1 MPGHESVPKSN
12 LDETT
17 ADRLGELVVQ
27 IYQELREMAH
37 LHRSS
42 ERKNL
47 TLQTTALVH
56 EAYLRLASADE
67 PLSLKNRQHLKAL
80 TSRIIRHVLVD
91 YARRTRAGKRDA
103 ANVPP
108 GRIEDTLIEPQLDL
122 NVLDLDAALHRLAQ
136 HYPRLEKIVE
146 CRFFGGMN
154 VQETAEALD
163 ISTRTVERDWR
174 KAKTYLLRYLD
185 DPQSEGG
192 SG

>member
-1 MPGHESVPKSN
+1 MPSHEPAPKTS
-12 LDETT
+12 LDEVPG
-17 ADRLGELVVQ
+17 ARLDELVVK
-27 IYQELREMAH
+27 IYKELRQMAH

-42 ERKNL
+42 ERKDL

-56 EAYLRLASADE
+56 EAYLRLASSDK
-67 PLSLKNRQHLKAL
+67 PLSLRDQQHLKAL

-91 YARRTRAGKRDA
+91 YARRTRAGKRDVSNA
-103 ANVPP
+103 PP
-108 GRIEDTLIEPQLDL
+108 GRIEDTLIEPRLD
-122 NVLDLDAALHRLAQ
+122 VSIVDLDAALHRLAQ
-136 HYPRLEKIVE
+136 HAPRLEKIVE

-185 DPQSEGG
+185 DPQSESG